1 MKFSINLPWPH
12 KNLFPNAGKSS
23 LYKASHTRK
32 ARGDANLMTKAATR
46 GLTFS
51 ENSFQFGVS
60 ITRIY
65 SPPNRNRRDKDGC
78 DAATKAYLDGIS
90 DALGI
95 DDSKFDLEKSQLVE
109 PVKNGN
115 MCFIIREVSPF
126 SQDAI
131 EDDGFVTI
139 TPMGEQ
145 G

>member
-1 MKFSINLPWPH
+1 MKFAINLPWPD
-12 KNLFPNAGKSS
+12 KNLSPNARVHWAV
-23 LYKASHTRK
+23 KAKATKK
-32 ARGDANLMTKAATR
+32 ARGDAHLMTKAATR

-51 ENSFQFGVS
+51 EYSFQFGVS
-60 ITRIY
+60 VTRIY

-95 DDSKFDLEKSQLVE
+95 DDSKFDLEKSHLVE

-115 MCFIIREVSPF
+115 MCFIIQEASPF
-126 SQDAI
+126 SPDAI

-139 TPMGEQ
+139 TPMEQ
-145 G
+145 S